1 MSDVNKNNNNHANY
15 YGIKSLW
22 LEVSVDTIS
31 IEFYNVIGIRMDG
44 WVGCMVYVHHK
55 RWATL
60 VVMTIFITIII
71 IIFGTINNRIYTLS
85 V

>member
-31 IEFYNVIGIRMDG
+31 IELYNVIDIRMDG
-44 WVGCMVYVHHK
+44 WMGGLHGVC
-55 RWATL
+55 T
-60 VVMTIFITIII
+60 
-71 IIFGTINNRIYTLS
+71 S
-85 V
+85 